1 MRDASSRIAL
11 ISAYFVPGE
20 QGTRSLAEARKRGVE
35 VVMLGDNLEG
45 EARELGAEPEA
56 GLPAMP
62 LAEHVVADYQ
72 TTRLSLK
79 AHPLSL
85 LRDGL
90 PGITPAERLARTCD
104 GRRLTTAGLVLVRQ
118 RPGSA
123 EGVVFIT
130 LEDETG
136 IANLVV
142 MPDAFET
149 FRRPIMTARMMA
161 ATGRVQ
167 NHEGVVHL
175 RVESLID
182 LTHRLAELTGD
193 DRPAAGSFSKGRNFH

>member
-1 MRDASSRIAL
+1 MD
-11 ISAYFVPGE
+11 Y
-20 QGTRSLAEARKRGVE
+20 TSLS
-35 VVMLGDNLEG
+35 
-45 EARELGAEPEA
+45 
-56 GLPAMP
+56 
-62 LAEHVVADYQ
+62 
-72 TTRLSLK
+72 LSLK

-90 PGITPAERLARTCD
+90 PGITPAERLAQTRD

-123 EGVVFIT
+123 EGVVFLT

-149 FRRPIMTARMMA
+149 FRRPIMTARMLA

-182 LTHRLAELTGD
+182 LSHRLAELTGEH
-193 DRPAAGSFSKGRNFH
+193 RPAVNETHAPFPKGRNFH